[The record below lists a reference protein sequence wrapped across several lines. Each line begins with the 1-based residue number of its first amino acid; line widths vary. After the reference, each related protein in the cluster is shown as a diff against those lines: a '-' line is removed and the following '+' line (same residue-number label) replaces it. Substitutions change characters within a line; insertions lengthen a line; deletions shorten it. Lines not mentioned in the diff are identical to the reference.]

1 MGSPGC
7 LTLTLPPLRRPLPP
21 VDDLWVGQYYQLVG
35 HWLRRAPDPLDG
47 PPVVPRQSIQVG
59 KRADLVI
66 LSADPTKVAPE
77 TIKDIKVMETIK
89 DGRTIF
95 PAG

>member
-1 MGSPGC
+1 VNR
-7 LTLTLPPLRRPLPP
+7 PLRSGGTLGADQRITPYEALQAITI
-21 VDDLWVGQYYQLVG
+21 DAAFQYREEDSKG
-35 HWLRRAPDPLDG
+35 
-47 PPVVPRQSIQVG
+47 SIKVG

-77 TIKDIKVMETIK
+77 AIKDIKVLETIK